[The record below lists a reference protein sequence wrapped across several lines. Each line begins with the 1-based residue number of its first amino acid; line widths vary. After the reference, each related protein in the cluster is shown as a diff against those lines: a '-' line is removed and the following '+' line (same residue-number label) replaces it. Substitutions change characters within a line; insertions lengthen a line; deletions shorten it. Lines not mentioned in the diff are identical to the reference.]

1 MIFTLSS
8 TISIK
13 RKLLY
18 FGFMVLIASV
28 LLVSMVDASDPKRV
42 ELLKWIM
49 PGLVAGI
56 SIVLLV
62 IVQSNTRSAYERWGG
77 LVPILMCLFI
87 PLVITIILYLIG
99 ILFSMEDFGERFL
112 LENIG
117 NIMLINIPIIAAFY
131 LLLSKAN
138 IKRG

>member
-1 MIFTLSS
+1 M
-8 TISIK
+8 
-13 RKLLY
+13 
-18 FGFMVLIASV
+18 MLIASV

-62 IVQSNTRSAYERWGG
+62 IVQSNTRSAYARWGG

-99 ILFSMEDFGERFL
+99 ILVSMEDFGERFL
-112 LENIG
+112 LENVG
-117 NIMLINIPIIAAFY
+117 NIMLVNIPVIAASY